1 MNKNIYTSTMDYYSA
16 LRKKEML
23 PFSTIQMDLEDVI
36 LSDIHQILY
45 KIPYMWK
52 KQNKTKNCAGKHYS
66 DGYQRPGVG
75 SGDGR
80 DDVQGYT
87 LNNS

>member
-1 MNKNIYTSTMDYYSA
+1 MDYYSA

-52 KQNKTKNCAGKHYS
+52 KQNKTKN
-66 DGYQRPGVG
+66 
-75 SGDGR
+75 
-80 DDVQGYT
+80 
-87 LNNS
+87 